1 MLQLACTG
9 HLAQLVEQRN
19 STWLE
24 QHINVLV
31 IGSSPI
37 VATTIF
43 FYSYCTLIVV
53 AVRENSNNPP
63 THGCCT

>member
-37 VATTIF
+37 VATTTF
-43 FYSYCTLIVV
+43 SIVI
-53 AVRENSNNPP
+53 A
-63 THGCCT
+63 H

>member
-1 MLQLACTG
+1 MLDVCMLPLACTG

-43 FYSYCTLIVV
+43 SIVF
-53 AVRENSNNPP
+53 A
-63 THGCCT
+63 H